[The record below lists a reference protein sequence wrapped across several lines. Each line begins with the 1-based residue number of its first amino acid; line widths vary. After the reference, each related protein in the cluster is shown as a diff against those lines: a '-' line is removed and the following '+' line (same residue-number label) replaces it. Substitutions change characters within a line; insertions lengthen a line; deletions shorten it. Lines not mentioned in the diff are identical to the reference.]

1 MKRFR
6 WQLLIIFLTG
16 LVVGILLLG
25 EQPKPTV
32 LLATPEP
39 NQGGVYTE
47 GLIGQLQRMNPLLD
61 FYNPVDRE
69 VDRLLYSGILR
80 FDGQGQPQADLAD
93 SWGVSK
99 DGTIYNFSLRPG
111 VTWHD
116 GEPLTSE
123 DILFTIELM
132 REGSGVLPE
141 DLVKFWQEVD
151 VKVLSDNTL
160 QFRLPEPFAP
170 FLDYLTFGV
179 LPSHLLSGLSLNDLV
194 DDPFNLQ
201 PVGSGPFAFSKL
213 LVDDGQI
220 TGVVLQANPRY
231 YQKEPYL
238 DQIVFRHFPDGATAL
253 QAYRDGKI
261 QGIGRVSTDILP
273 EVLREEGLSV
283 YTGREPELS
292 MVLFNLNNPKV
303 AFFQEQEVRLA
314 LMTGINRQWIVD
326 RILMGQAIQADG
338 PILPGVW
345 AYYDGLKHVEF
356 DSQAA
361 VNMLRDAEYILPAEG
376 DPIRKK
382 GDQSLSFTLIYPN
395 DQLHSDIARSIQRDW
410 AALNIQVQLES
421 LSYDVLVNERLV
433 NREYEAALIDLNLSR
448 SPDPDPYP
456 FWDQAQATGGQ
467 NYSQWD
473 DRAASDFLEQARIT
487 VNQEERARLY
497 RNFQVVFQ
505 KEIPAIP
512 LYYPVY
518 TYAVDKAVQGI
529 RMGPL
534 FDSSDRFATIMNWFL
549 TSTRI
554 NIEPGITPTIP

>member
-1 MKRFR
+1 
-6 WQLLIIFLTG
+6 
-16 LVVGILLLG
+16 
-25 EQPKPTV
+25 
-32 LLATPEP
+32 
-39 NQGGVYTE
+39 
-47 GLIGQLQRMNPLLD
+47 
-61 FYNPVDRE
+61 VDRE